1 MSPTTSGLLVYFIVF
16 GTVFLSCVERVNESE
31 DPPKVSY
38 RQLAANA
45 ALWPVHL
52 ALLVL
57 EKILAI
63 VNHLTK

>member
-1 MSPTTSGLLVYFIVF
+1 MSPTTSGLLIYFIVF
-16 GTVFLSCVERVNESE
+16 GTVFLSCVERVNEPGE
-31 DPPKVSY
+31 PIKVSY

-57 EKILAI
+57 ERIIAI